1 MYLVFVLATALGLG
15 MRHATDADHVL
26 AVSTIASRERSIW
39 RASLIGMWW
48 GAGHMTTILLFGG
61 AIVAFKV
68 VLPPRVNT
76 AFELC
81 VALMLIVLGVRSLL
95 TAYQPRTRARPVS
108 PFAVGVVHGLAGSAA
123 AALLI
128 LPLIQ
133 NPMWAVLYLLV
144 FGLGTIGGMATLTWA
159 IAGSTMYATQR
170 VRGLDRW
177 IILGAGT
184 MSLCFGALLLYRI
197 A

>member
-1 MYLVFVLATALGLG
+1 MYLVFILATALVLG
-15 MRHATDADHVL
+15 MRHATDADHVI

-48 GAGHMTTILLFGG
+48 GAGHMTTILLVGG
-61 AIVAFKV
+61 AIVGFKL
-68 VLPPRVNT
+68 VLPPRINA

-81 VALMLIVLGVRSLL
+81 VALMLIVLGVRGLL
-95 TAYQPRTRARPVS
+95 TAYQPRSRIQPVS

-128 LPLIQ
+128 LPLIP
-133 NPMWAVLYLLV
+133 NPAWAVLYLLV

-159 IAGSTMYATQR
+159 IAGSTMYATR
-170 VRGLDRW
+170 RIRGLDRW
-177 IILGAGT
+177 IIAGAGAI
-184 MSLCFGALLLYRI
+184 SLCFGAFLLYRI